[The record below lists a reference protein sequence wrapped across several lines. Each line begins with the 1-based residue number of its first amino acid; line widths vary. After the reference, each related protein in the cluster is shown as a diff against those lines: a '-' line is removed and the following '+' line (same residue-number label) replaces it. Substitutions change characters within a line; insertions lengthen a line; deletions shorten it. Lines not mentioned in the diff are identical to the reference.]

1 MRNILVVIDMQNDF
15 ISGSLGS
22 ESARCIVP
30 SAVEV
35 IKNFEGE
42 VFATLD
48 THGADYFSTL
58 EGKRLPVAHCIKGTS
73 GWEIE
78 SSVAEALRSKEARLI
93 EKRTFGSVDLPA
105 AIDGTAG
112 GADLDITLLGLD
124 TDICV
129 VSNALSLRMHYPDA
143 RITVLA
149 DCCAGSSPE
158 AHDAALAVMRS
169 CQIDIE

>member
-22 ESARCIVP
+22 ETARCIV
-30 SAVEV
+30 SSVVEV
-35 IKNFEGE
+35 IENFDGE

-58 EGKRLPVAHCIKGTS
+58 EGRRLPVSHCIKGTN

-78 SSVAEALRSKEARLI
+78 PSVAEALRAKGARLI

-105 AIDGTAG
+105 AIAGADG
-112 GADLDITLLGLD
+112 GADLDITLMGLD

-129 VSNALSLRMHYPDA
+129 VSNALSLRMNYPDA
-143 RITVLA
+143 RISVLA
-149 DCCAGSSPE
+149 SCCGGSSPE
-158 AHDAALAVMRS
+158 AHAAALAVMRS
-169 CQIDIE
+169 CQIDVE

>member
-1 MRNILVVIDMQNDF
+1 MRKILIVIDMQNDF

-22 ESARCIVP
+22 EAARCIVP

-48 THGADYFSTL
+48 THGTDYFSTL
-58 EGKRLPVAHCIKGTS
+58 EGKRLPMAHCIKGTN

-78 SSVAEALRSKEARLI
+78 TSVAETLRVKGARLI

-105 AIDGTAG
+105 AIAGMAG
-112 GADLDITLLGLD
+112 GVDLDITLLGLD

-143 RITVLA
+143 RIRVPA
-149 DCCAGSSPE
+149 ACCAGSSPE